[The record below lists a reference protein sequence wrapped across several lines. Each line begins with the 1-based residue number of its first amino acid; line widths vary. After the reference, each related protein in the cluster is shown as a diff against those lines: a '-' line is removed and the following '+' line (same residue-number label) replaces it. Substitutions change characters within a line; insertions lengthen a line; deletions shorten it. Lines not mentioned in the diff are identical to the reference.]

1 MKNTFTCLETIKT
14 SDGNTIIFNAK
25 HLSKFY
31 EKTFE
36 ENFASLTA
44 EEKQEAF
51 QVNHE
56 YEDLLIKMWKEPLRK
71 ITDYLADISNFQE
84 SIRNPIEEYE
94 YLLLAPKEE
103 GVTEEDHNLKIER
116 SRQHK
121 EWYEK
126 QIS

>member
-25 HLSKFY
+25 HLSKFF

-36 ENFASLTA
+36 ENFASLTP

-51 QVNHE
+51 HVNQE

-71 ITDYLADISNFQE
+71 ITDQLANVSNFQE
-84 SIRNPIEEYE
+84 SIRNPIDEYE

>member
-36 ENFASLTA
+36 ENFASLTD

-94 YLLLAPKEE
+94 YVLLAPKEE